1 VQVGQHI
8 GALDY
13 LLPDEY
19 VQTMRVL
26 HHDAPSMPLQAEIGS
41 VTVNPLR
48 VPKLKKR
55 YGSILSFGYLN
66 LLHNLN
72 NFSTIMEPLQ

>member
-1 VQVGQHI
+1 
-8 GALDY
+8 
-13 LLPDEY
+13 
-19 VQTMRVL
+19 
-26 HHDAPSMPLQAEIGS
+26 MPLQAKIGS